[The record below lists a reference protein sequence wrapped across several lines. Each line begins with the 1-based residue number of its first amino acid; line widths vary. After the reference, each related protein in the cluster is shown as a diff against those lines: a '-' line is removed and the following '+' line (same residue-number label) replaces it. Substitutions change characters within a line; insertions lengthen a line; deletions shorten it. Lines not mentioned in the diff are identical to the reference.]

1 MKKRSI
7 LAIALCVIMLFST
20 VSVFA
25 GEAIE
30 EKAGAGMDPR
40 TVTDGSINFVRSK
53 ALQGKLTI
61 QADSS
66 GSDLDYI
73 KVTVTVQQKNS
84 SGKWAQY
91 QTPYDI
97 YGDAENGFI
106 LSTTYVNVKE
116 SGVYRVKAV
125 FSDKRG
131 GVVTTTSAYYS
142 PAASL

>member
-7 LAIALCVIMLFST
+7 LAIVLCVIMLFST

-25 GEAIE
+25 GEGIDK
-30 EKAGAGMDPR
+30 KAGTGMEPR
-40 TVTDGSINFVRSK
+40 TVTDGSIGFTRNK

-61 QADSS
+61 QANSS
-66 GSDLDYI
+66 GGDLDYI
-73 KVTVTVQQKNS
+73 KATVTVQQKNS

-97 YGDAENGFI
+97 YGDAEDGFI
-106 LSTTYVNVKE
+106 LSTTYVNVSE

-131 GVVTTTSAYYS
+131 GIVMTTPAYYS